1 VIGKLSLGRQWKGPQ
16 APFPLASAE
25 IFPGEDNVDILLM
38 LFKFLSMQ
46 CKRTSTKR
54 FTHSTKKNGSIL
66 RRPITSLGHQEGRRV
81 FREGPKFLNY
91 TTSNI
96 FELCPTH
103 FSRGGRKFFYGGGF
117 ASPAPPPGYGTDFK
131 AIVTKK
137 CTSLAAIAR
146 HFEISYTKYTIC
158 MLIVHAEY
166 FFTKKQ
172 IAVVYKTTITSF
184 VYPAIL
190 ASII

>member
-1 VIGKLSLGRQWKGPQ
+1 MSNTFFQGRAK
-16 APFPLASAE
+16 
-25 IFPGEDNVDILLM
+25 IFLWG
-38 LFKFLSMQ
+38 
-46 CKRTSTKR
+46 
-54 FTHSTKKNGSIL
+54 GL
-66 RRPITSLGHQEGRRV
+66 RLP
-81 FREGPKFLNY
+81 
-91 TTSNI
+91 
-96 FELCPTH
+96 C
-103 FSRGGRKFFYGGGF
+103 
-117 ASPAPPPGYGTDFK
+117 APPGYGTDFK